1 MDEEVVSKYLK
12 AGNIAW
18 RVKQFLYS
26 YVKPGVKLLEL
37 ANTTEDMIRELGG
50 ERAFPINISINSV
63 AAHKTPLL
71 DDVNLVIMEGDIV
84 KIDIGIHVDGYIA
97 DTAITLCYN
106 DKLNTLVEASRE
118 ALEKSLRVVNEGVKF
133 SAVGK
138 VIEETA
144 KKYGFKPIKNLGG
157 HSMDRYVIHAGDI
170 IPNYGDVMQLGKFRR
185 GVAYAIEPFIST
197 GNGYVI
203 EGSEVSIYALSKTK
217 FKGLTTQEVQI
228 TNYILNK
235 FRTLPFCERWFSEL
249 RISLSNLRMVLN
261 SLKLKNMLRQYPVLI
276 ESSPKAYISQF
287 EETVLI
293 TSKEVII
300 TTNPTLYC

>member
-1 MDEEVVSKYLK
+1 VDEEVISKYLK
-12 AGNIAW
+12 AGDIAW

-26 YVKPGVKLLEL
+26 YVKPGMKLLEL
-37 ANTTEDMIRELGG
+37 ANTTENMIRELGG
-50 ERAFPINISINSV
+50 EPAFPINISINSI

-71 DDVNLVIMEGDIV
+71 DEVDSAITEDDVV
-84 KIDIGIHVDGYIA
+84 KIDIGVHVDGYIA

-106 DKLNTLVEASRE
+106 DKLNNLVEASKE
-118 ALEKSLRVVNEGVKF
+118 ALEKSLKVINEGVRF

-144 KKYGFKPIKNLGG
+144 KKYGFKPIRNLGG
-157 HSMDRYVIHAGDI
+157 HSLDRYVIHAGDV

-185 GVAYAIEPFIST
+185 GMAYAIEPFIST
-197 GNGYVI
+197 GNGYVV

-217 FKGLTTQEVQI
+217 FKGLTTQEVHVV
-228 TNYILNK
+228 NYILSRFK
-235 FRTLPFCERWFSEL
+235 TLPFCERWFSEL
-249 RISLSNLRMVLN
+249 GFSLNDLRTILY
-261 SLKLKNMLRQYPVLI
+261 SLKLKNMLREYPVLI
-276 ESSPKAYISQF
+276 ESLPKAYISQF

-300 TTNPTLYC
+300 TTNPTF

>member
-1 MDEEVVSKYLK
+1 MDEEVISKYLK
-12 AGNIAW
+12 AGDIAW

-26 YVKPGVKLLEL
+26 YVKPGMKLLEL
-37 ANTTEDMIRELGG
+37 ANTTENMIRELGG
-50 ERAFPINISINSV
+50 EPAFPINISINSI

-71 DDVNLVIMEGDIV
+71 DEVDSAITEDDVV
-84 KIDIGIHVDGYIA
+84 KIDIGVHVDGYIA

-106 DKLNTLVEASRE
+106 DKLNNLVEASKE
-118 ALEKSLRVVNEGVKF
+118 ALEKSLKVINEGVRF

-144 KKYGFKPIKNLGG
+144 KKYGFKPIRNLGG
-157 HSMDRYVIHAGDI
+157 HSLDRYVIHAGDV

-185 GVAYAIEPFIST
+185 GMAYAIEPFIST
-197 GNGYVI
+197 GNGYVV

-217 FKGLTTQEVQI
+217 LKGLTTQEAHVV
-228 TNYILNK
+228 NYILSRFK
-235 FRTLPFCERWFSEL
+235 TLPFCERWFSEL
-249 RISLSNLRMVLN
+249 GFSLNNLRILLN
-261 SLKLKNMLRQYPVLI
+261 SLKLKNMLREYPVLI
-276 ESSPKAYISQF
+276 ESLPKAYISQF

-300 TTNPTLYC
+300 TTNPTF

>member
-12 AGNIAW
+12 AGDIAW

-26 YVKPGVKLLEL
+26 YVKPGMKLLEL
-37 ANTTEDMIRELGG
+37 ANTVENMIRELGG
-50 ERAFPINISINSV
+50 EPAFPINISINSI

-71 DDVNLVIMEGDIV
+71 DEVDSAITEDDVV
-84 KIDIGIHVDGYIA
+84 KIDIGVHVDGYIA

-106 DKLNTLVEASRE
+106 DKLNNLVEASKE
-118 ALEKSLRVVNEGVKF
+118 ALEKSLKVINEGVRF

-138 VIEETA
+138 VVEETA
-144 KKYGFKPIKNLGG
+144 KKYGFKPIRNLGG
-157 HSMDRYVIHAGDI
+157 HSLDRYVIHAGDV

-185 GVAYAIEPFIST
+185 GMAYAIEPFIST
-197 GNGYVI
+197 GNGYVV

-217 FKGLTTQEVQI
+217 FKGLTTQEVHVV
-228 TNYILNK
+228 NYILSRFK
-235 FRTLPFCERWFSEL
+235 TLPFCERWFSEL
-249 RISLSNLRMVLN
+249 GFSLNNLRIILY
-261 SLKLKNMLRQYPVLI
+261 SLKLKNMLSEYPVLI
-276 ESSPKAYISQF
+276 ESLPKAYISQF

-300 TTNPTLYC
+300 TTNPTF

>member
-1 MDEEVVSKYLK
+1 MDEEVISKYLK
-12 AGNIAW
+12 AGDIAW

-26 YVKPGVKLLEL
+26 YVKPGMKLLEL
-37 ANTTEDMIRELGG
+37 ANTTENMIRELGG
-50 ERAFPINISINSV
+50 EPAFPINISINSI

-71 DDVNLVIMEGDIV
+71 DEVDSAITEDDVV
-84 KIDIGIHVDGYIA
+84 KIDIGVHVDGYIA

-106 DKLNTLVEASRE
+106 DKLNNLVEASKE
-118 ALEKSLRVVNEGVKF
+118 ALEKSLKVINEGVRF

-144 KKYGFKPIKNLGG
+144 KKYGFKPIRNLGG
-157 HSMDRYVIHAGDI
+157 HSLDRYVIHAGDV

-185 GVAYAIEPFIST
+185 GMAYAIEPFIST
-197 GNGYVI
+197 GNGYVV

-217 FKGLTTQEVQI
+217 FKGLTTQEVHVV
-228 TNYILNK
+228 NYILSRFK
-235 FRTLPFCERWFSEL
+235 TLPFCERWFSEL
-249 RISLSNLRMVLN
+249 GFSLNDLRTILY
-261 SLKLKNMLRQYPVLI
+261 SLKLKNMLREYPVLI
-276 ESSPKAYISQF
+276 ESLPKAYISQF

-300 TTNPTLYC
+300 TTNPTF

>member
-12 AGNIAW
+12 AGYIAW

-26 YVKPGVKLLEL
+26 YVKPGMKLLEL
-37 ANTTEDMIRELGG
+37 ANTAENMIRELGG
-50 ERAFPINISINSV
+50 EPAFPINISINSI

-71 DDVNLVIMEGDIV
+71 DEVDSAITEDDVV
-84 KIDIGIHVDGYIA
+84 KIDIGVHVDGYIA

-106 DKLNTLVEASRE
+106 DKLNNLVEASKE
-118 ALEKSLRVVNEGVKF
+118 ALEKSLKVINEGVRF

-138 VIEETA
+138 VVEETA
-144 KKYGFKPIKNLGG
+144 KKYGFKPIRNLGG
-157 HSMDRYVIHAGDI
+157 HSLDRYVIHAGDV

-185 GVAYAIEPFIST
+185 GMAYAIEPFIST
-197 GNGYVI
+197 GNGYVV

-217 FKGLTTQEVQI
+217 FKGLTTQEVHVV
-228 TNYILNK
+228 NYILSRFK
-235 FRTLPFCERWFSEL
+235 TLPFCERWFSEL
-249 RISLSNLRMVLN
+249 GFSLNNLRIILY
-261 SLKLKNMLRQYPVLI
+261 SLKLKNMLSEYPVLI
-276 ESSPKAYISQF
+276 ESLPKAYISQF

-300 TTNPTLYC
+300 TTNPTF